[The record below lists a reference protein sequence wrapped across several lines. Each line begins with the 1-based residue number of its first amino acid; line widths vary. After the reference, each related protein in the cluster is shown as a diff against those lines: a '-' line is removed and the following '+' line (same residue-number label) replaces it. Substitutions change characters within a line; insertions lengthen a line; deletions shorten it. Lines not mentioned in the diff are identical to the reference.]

1 MPKIYRNKQ
10 GVLVKEST
18 LGCEECGFDIVNA
31 TKIEEPV
38 VQAEASENQL
48 ELSVDAP
55 VENKSATKKR
65 GK

>member
-1 MPKIYRNKQ
+1 MPKIYRNKK

-18 LGCEECGFDIVNA
+18 LGCEECGFDIVAA

-38 VQAEASENQL
+38 VEAKVS
-48 ELSVDAP
+48 
-55 VENKSATKKR
+55 ENKSELSEDASQKTKSATTKR